1 MAEAIEKISSIERK
15 VKSLVSISPLQ
26 GQISQRFL
34 ELTRTARVSG
44 FRPGKVPMNVIEKQ
58 YGADVRSEVY
68 AKAIEMK
75 FGEIVNT
82 NNLRVAGMPDIQHDP
97 LEQVISD
104 FEFTATFEVFPEF
117 KLGNF
122 KSLKIEK
129 KLVEISENDIK
140 KTIDVL
146 IKQRAVF
153 ENTKRASKMG
163 DQIVVQ
169 LVSFID
175 NEQIESTGDQYLEFV
190 LGDSKRIKAVDDQLI
205 GINAGET
212 KEFEIKYPKDHNP
225 AQLANQNVKYQIKL
239 IEVREPKLPKID
251 SNFAKSLGVDNGD
264 IKQMNQE
271 IKSSLTQEVD
281 KRVKSDLKKQVFQLL
296 VDSHEMEIPKS
307 LVLMEVNRMM
317 HAAGENLKKQ
327 GADMNEVK
335 LEREMFEESAIKT
348 CKLRI
353 VLATLVENNKL
364 EASEEQIKSKVV
376 EFSANFD
383 DTEKAQKWF
392 YDDPKRLDEPAAL
405 STEDNIVE
413 WFLKECKTE
422 SKKVTFD
429 ELMASQA

>member
-1 MAEAIEKISSIERK
+1 
-15 VKSLVSISPLQ
+15 
-26 GQISQRFL
+26 
-34 ELTRTARVSG
+34 
-44 FRPGKVPMNVIEKQ
+44 
-58 YGADVRSEVY
+58 
-68 AKAIEMK
+68 
-75 FGEIVNT
+75 
-82 NNLRVAGMPDIQHDP
+82 MPDIQHDP

>member
-129 KLVEISENDIK
+129 KSVEISENDIK